1 MNSFQNTN
9 NQNESAY
16 IPSQMISEDMVNNS
30 TKIKPRVKNFKH
42 PKANYTKLQNYKKVI
57 KIDEIINQNSSVGF
71 EQK

>member
-30 TKIKPRVKNFKH
+30 TKIKPRVKNFKL
-42 PKANYTKLQNYKKVI
+42 PKANYTKL
-57 KIDEIINQNSSVGF
+57 
-71 EQK
+71 